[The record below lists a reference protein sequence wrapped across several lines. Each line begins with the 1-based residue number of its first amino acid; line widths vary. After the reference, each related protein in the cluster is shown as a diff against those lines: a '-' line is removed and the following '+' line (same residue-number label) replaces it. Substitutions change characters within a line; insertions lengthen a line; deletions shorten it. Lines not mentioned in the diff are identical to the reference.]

1 MEFQVKGGTH
11 GIVVTG
17 TTGEPSVLTTDE
29 RIELVKVAVAAAK
42 KRIEVVAAT
51 GAQNHADTVK
61 MSEAAEKAGADAL
74 LIVTPY
80 FIRPPQ
86 RGLEA
91 YYLDLCKRT
100 DLPVMIYHIPGRAAV
115 TMTADTDRAHRRRRA
130 QSCRHQARGRT
141 DLKLGQRA
149 SSSSS
154 GAEFRIHVG
163 LEDLSF
169 PMVCLGAHGL
179 MNAVGNLLPGK
190 VAEAL
195 CGDRGRRSRARP
207 RAALRTLRSST
218 TPIFFDINPI
228 PMKYMMKR
236 LGIIPNE
243 LHRLPMVPSTPE
255 LRTKLD
261 GVLSRAGL
269 DLTDPLMTNRA
280 LADIDLC
287 SSSTISSI
295 ANHILYRLGVVDG
308 FGHVSAPALRAI
320 RSTS

>member
-1 MEFQVKGGTH
+1 MIRLDDRALKGSFPPLVTPFKEDGSVDYDTYAKLVEFQVKGGTH

-17 TTGEPSVLTTDE
+17 TTGEPSALTPEE
-29 RIELVKVAVAAAK
+29 RIELLKVALATAK
-42 KRIEVVAAT
+42 KRIQVVAAT
-51 GAQNHADTVK
+51 GTQNHADTIK

-115 TMTADTDRAHRRRRA
+115 SVTADTVARIA
-130 QSCRHQARGRT
+130 QGAPNLVGIKHAVN
-141 DLKLGQRA
+141 DLALV
-149 SSSSS
+149 SELIVTL

-163 LEDLSF
+163 LEELSF

-190 VAEAL
+190 VAELYSATAKGDLARGKAL
-195 CGDRGRRSRARP
+195 HYELYELNNA
-207 RAALRTLRSST
+207 
-218 TPIFFDINPI
+218 IFFDTNPI

-236 LGIIPNE
+236 LGILPNE

-255 LRTKLD
+255 LRAKLD

-269 DLTDPLMTNRA
+269 
-280 LADIDLC
+280 I
-287 SSSTISSI
+287 
-295 ANHILYRLGVVDG
+295 
-308 FGHVSAPALRAI
+308 
-320 RSTS
+320 

>member
-1 MEFQVKGGTH
+1 MIRLDGKALKGSFPPLVTPFKDDDSVDYDTYGKLVEFHVKGGSP

-17 TTGEPSVLTTDE
+17 TTGEPSVLTPAE
-29 RIELVKVAVAAAK
+29 RTELVKVAIAAAK
-42 KRIEVVAAT
+42 KRIQIVAAT
-51 GAQNHADTVK
+51 GTQSHADTGA

-74 LIVTPY
+74 LTVTPY

-115 TMTADTDRAHRRRRA
+115 NMTADTVVRIAEAAPNLVGIKHAVD
-130 QSCRHQARGRT
+130 
-141 DLKLGQRA
+141 DLKLV
-149 SSSSS
+149 SDLIIKL

-190 VAEAL
+190 VQELYAATAKGDLAHGRAL
-195 CGDRGRRSRARP
+195 HYELWELNQA
-207 RAALRTLRSST
+207 
-218 TPIFFDINPI
+218 IFFDTNPI

-236 LGIIPNE
+236 LGILPNE
-243 LHRLPMVPSTPE
+243 MHRLPMMPTTPE
-255 LRTKLD
+255 LRTRLD
-261 GVLSRAGL
+261 AVLARAGL
-269 DLTDPLMTNRA
+269 
-280 LADIDLC
+280 
-287 SSSTISSI
+287 
-295 ANHILYRLGVVDG
+295 V
-308 FGHVSAPALRAI
+308 
-320 RSTS
+320 